1 MEVFSAWFSF
11 TLYIHFGL
19 SHIASVMFGDVS
31 NANLK
36 YFMESIGIGFLTEL
50 GCLFALNFFSFFV
63 WVIFTMIALISENSH
78 WVVWLISS
86 AGIGFAAWF
95 TVHFVA
101 TVMARSGLDSHL
113 YFAPYYLRLEVH
125 SGLFSNEGLQLES
138 DLSRESLLEKLSE
151 RAMQDLEGTKTKI
164 AQSRNNDEIKTNT
177 SHVDRDSDP
186 GDSEDS
192 EQPGSDNERNLSEM
206 ALEVAVWRRQRFLA
220 SGFASEW
227 PTWSQDTVQRWA
239 EVWNVC
245 GSQIFPFE
253 HCWHHSAGGSL
264 SFWDGFRNACVSL
277 QRTISKKSS
286 KVSCEM
292 CFQKQTRTCVDMFIC
307 VPYSRTRLKS
317 WSCAPLQLAK
327 KADMV
332 QQRLASGHC
341 FLDHWMWRTWYLDSL
356 SLSMLN
362 LESKWFLTIYD
373 STRSGRSGRS
383 WPILWSNA
391 WRTCTLLALSTE
403 EVCQLR
409 DVKSQEVEA

>member
-50 GCLFALNFFSFFV
+50 GCLFALNFFSLFV

-86 AGIGFAAWF
+86 VGIGFAAWF

-177 SHVDRDSDP
+177 SHVTHVDQDSDP

-206 ALEVAVWRRQRFLA
+206 ALEVAV
-220 SGFASEW
+220 
-227 PTWSQDTVQRWA
+227 
-239 EVWNVC
+239 
-245 GSQIFPFE
+245 
-253 HCWHHSAGGSL
+253 
-264 SFWDGFRNACVSL
+264 
-277 QRTISKKSS
+277 
-286 KVSCEM
+286 
-292 CFQKQTRTCVDMFIC
+292 
-307 VPYSRTRLKS
+307 
-317 WSCAPLQLAK
+317 
-327 KADMV
+327 
-332 QQRLASGHC
+332 
-341 FLDHWMWRTWYLDSL
+341 
-356 SLSMLN
+356 
-362 LESKWFLTIYD
+362 
-373 STRSGRSGRS
+373 
-383 WPILWSNA
+383 
-391 WRTCTLLALSTE
+391 
-403 EVCQLR
+403 
-409 DVKSQEVEA
+409 

>member
-86 AGIGFAAWF
+86 VGIGFAAWF

-164 AQSRNNDEIKTNT
+164 AQSRNNDEIKTNP
-177 SHVDRDSDP
+177 SHVTHVDQDSDP

-192 EQPGSDNERNLSEM
+192 EQRGSDNERNLSEM
-206 ALEVAVWRRQRFLA
+206 ALEVAVWRRQRFP
-220 SGFASEW
+220 ASEW
-227 PTWSQDTVQRWA
+227 PTWSQETVQRWA
-239 EVWNVC
+239 AVWNVC
-245 GSQIFPFE
+245 FSQIFPFE
-253 HCWHHSAGGSL
+253 HCWHHPAGGSTQFL
-264 SFWDGFRNACVSL
+264 RWIQKCFCFFTTNYIKEVLQGVMWDVFP
-277 QRTISKKSS
+277 K
-286 KVSCEM
+286 
-292 CFQKQTRTCVDMFIC
+292 TRTCVYMFIC

-341 FLDHWMWRTWYLDSL
+341 FLDWMWRTWYLDSL

-362 LESKWFLTIYD
+362 LESKWFLRIYD
-373 STRSGRSGRS
+373 CTRSGRS

-391 WRTCTLLALSTE
+391 WKTCTLLALSTE
-403 EVCQLR
+403 DKRCV
-409 DVKSQEVEA
+409 S

>member
-86 AGIGFAAWF
+86 VGIGFAAWF

-164 AQSRNNDEIKTNT
+164 AQSRNNDEIKTNP
-177 SHVDRDSDP
+177 SHVTHVDQDSDP

-192 EQPGSDNERNLSEM
+192 EQRGSDNERNLSEM
-206 ALEVAVWRRQRFLA
+206 ALEVAV
-220 SGFASEW
+220 
-227 PTWSQDTVQRWA
+227 
-239 EVWNVC
+239 
-245 GSQIFPFE
+245 
-253 HCWHHSAGGSL
+253 
-264 SFWDGFRNACVSL
+264 
-277 QRTISKKSS
+277 
-286 KVSCEM
+286 
-292 CFQKQTRTCVDMFIC
+292 
-307 VPYSRTRLKS
+307 
-317 WSCAPLQLAK
+317 
-327 KADMV
+327 
-332 QQRLASGHC
+332 
-341 FLDHWMWRTWYLDSL
+341 
-356 SLSMLN
+356 
-362 LESKWFLTIYD
+362 
-373 STRSGRSGRS
+373 
-383 WPILWSNA
+383 
-391 WRTCTLLALSTE
+391 
-403 EVCQLR
+403 
-409 DVKSQEVEA
+409 